1 MRTPRGRGRTVVT
14 VRTRIAVLLLGA
26 VALAAA
32 AQAGGPVRRVAQPIR
47 DEYVVVL
54 KPGAAAAVAGAN
66 VTSLAADI
74 AHRHGAAVERV
85 FQHALRGFAAR
96 MTAAQAA
103 AMAADPRVD
112 YVEEDGA
119 VRLETTQT
127 GATWG
132 IDRIDQRSLPL
143 STTFSYTNTGLG
155 VTAYV
160 IDTGIRFTHS
170 EFGGRATSGFDAVDG
185 GSADDCN
192 GHGTHVSG
200 TVGGATYGVAKEVH
214 LVAVRVLSCLGAGSN
229 AKVIA
234 GIDWVTGDHA
244 PGTPAVANMSL
255 GSTSTSDAMDAAVRN
270 SIATGVSYVLAAGNG
285 SLIGIPQDACT
296 TSPARVTE
304 AMTVSATNKNDKKPF
319 WANFG
324 DCVDWFAPGVGITS
338 AWKTSDTATATL
350 TGTSMAAP
358 HTTGVAALYLQSHPT
373 ATPAEVRDA
382 LFAKTTKGIVRSSR
396 SANSHL
402 LFTDY

>member
-1 MRTPRGRGRTVVT
+1 MRS
-14 VRTRIAVLLLGA
+14 RIAVFVLAA
-26 VALAAA
+26 VGTAAA
-32 AQAGGPVRRVAQPIR
+32 AGAEGPVRRVAQPIR
-47 DEYVVVL
+47 DEYVVVF
-54 KPGAAAAVAGAN
+54 KDGAAARGAARAGGATVAAVAADLAGA
-66 VTSLAADI
+66 
-74 AHRHGAAVERV
+74 HGAAVERL

-96 MTAAQAA
+96 MTAVQAA
-103 AMAADPRVD
+103 ALAADPRVD
-112 YVEEDGA
+112 YVEEDGV

-127 GATWG
+127 DATWG
-132 IDRIDQRSLPL
+132 LDRIDQRALPL
-143 STTFSYTNTGLG
+143 STTFSYANTGRG
-155 VTAYV
+155 VTAYI

-170 EFGGRATSGFDAVDG
+170 EFGGRAVNGFDAVDG

-200 TVGGATYGVAKEVH
+200 TVGGATYGVAKEVR
-214 LVAVRVLSCLGAGSN
+214 LVAVRVLGCLGFGSN

-234 GIDWVTGDHA
+234 GIDWVTGDHTS
-244 PGTPAVANMSL
+244 GTPAVANMSL
-255 GSTSTSDAMDAAVRN
+255 GSTSTSDALDAAVRN
-270 SIATGVSYVLAAGNG
+270 SIADGVSYVLAAGNG
-285 SLIGIPQDACT
+285 NLIGIPKDACA

-304 AMTVSATNKNDKKPF
+304 AMTISATNKDDRKPF

-358 HTTGVAALYLQSHPT
+358 HTTGVAALYLQSDPS
-373 ATPAEVRDA
+373 ATPAQVRDA
-382 LFAKTTKGIVRSSR
+382 LFDKATKGIVRRSR
-396 SANSHL
+396 SANNHL

>member
-1 MRTPRGRGRTVVT
+1 MRS
-14 VRTRIAVLLLGA
+14 RIFVFVLAAVG
-26 VALAAA
+26 AAA
-32 AQAGGPVRRVAQPIR
+32 AVEAEGPVRRVAQPIR
-47 DEYVVVL
+47 DEYVFVFKDGVAARG
-54 KPGAAAAVAGAN
+54 PERAGGATVASVESVAADLAGA
-66 VTSLAADI
+66 
-74 AHRHGAAVERV
+74 HGAMVERL
-85 FQHALRGFAAR
+85 FRHALRGFAAR
-96 MTAAQAA
+96 MTTVQATA
-103 AMAADPRVD
+103 LAADPRVD
-112 YVEEDGA
+112 YVEEDGV

-127 GATWG
+127 DATWG
-132 IDRIDQRSLPL
+132 LDRIDQRSLPL
-143 STTFSYTNTGLG
+143 STTFSYTNTGRG
-155 VTAYV
+155 VTAYI

-170 EFGGRATSGFDAVDG
+170 EFGGRAVSGFDAVDG

-200 TVGGATYGVAKEVH
+200 TVGGATYGVAKEVR
-214 LVAVRVLSCLGAGSN
+214 LVAVRVLGCLGFGSN

-244 PGTPAVANMSL
+244 SGTPAVANMSL
-255 GSTSTSDAMDAAVRN
+255 GSTSTSDALDAAVRN
-270 SIATGVSYVLAAGNG
+270 SIAGGVSYVLAAGNG
-285 SLIGIPQDACT
+285 NLIGIPKDACN

-304 AMTVSATNKNDKKPF
+304 AMTVSATNKDDRKPF

-358 HTTGVAALYLQSHPT
+358 HTTGVAALYLQSNPS
-373 ATPAEVRDA
+373 ATPAQVRDA
-382 LFAKTTKGIVRSSR
+382 LFDKTTKGIVRRSR
-396 SANSHL
+396 SANNHL